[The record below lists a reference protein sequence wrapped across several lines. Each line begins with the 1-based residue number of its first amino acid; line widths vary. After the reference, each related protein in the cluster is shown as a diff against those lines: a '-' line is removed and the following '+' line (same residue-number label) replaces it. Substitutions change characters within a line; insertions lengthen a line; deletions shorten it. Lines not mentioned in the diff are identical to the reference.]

1 MEALGINPIYLI
13 AQILNFL
20 LIWFLLSR
28 LVFPRVL
35 KALEERRAL
44 IEKGLEDAKA
54 AEQLRASVQAER
66 QRILEEAIAE
76 RQRIVAEAVRQAEQ
90 QRAQILAEARTEA
103 QRLLEVAREEAERE
117 RERILGELRSHI
129 ATLALAAAYRVVG
142 DALDETRH
150 RRLIQE
156 FFTTMPPRVLEE
168 LRGVKGDRVE
178 VISAIPLQEEE
189 KQSIRQELAARLD
202 LTSDVIFRVDPTIL
216 GGLVVRVGDRVVDG
230 SVRSRME
237 GLRAVL
243 AP

>member
-54 AEQLRASVQAER
+54 AEQLRASAQAER

-90 QRAQILAEARTEA
+90 QRAQILAEARAEA

-156 FFTTMPPRVLEE
+156 FFTTMPTRVSEE

-189 KQSIRQELAARLD
+189 KRSIRQELATRLD
-202 LTSDVIFRVDPTIL
+202 LTGDVIFRVDPTIL

>member
-1 MEALGINPIYLI
+1 LEALGINPIYLI

>member
-54 AEQLRASVQAER
+54 AEQLRASAQAER

-90 QRAQILAEARTEA
+90 QRAQILAEARAEA

-202 LTSDVIFRVDPTIL
+202 LTGDVIFRVDPTIL
-216 GGLVVRVGDRVVDG
+216 GGLVVRVGDRVIDG

-237 GLRAVL
+237 GLWAVL

>member
-90 QRAQILAEARTEA
+90 QRAQILAEARAEA

-202 LTSDVIFRVDPTIL
+202 LTGDVIFRADPTIL

-230 SVRSRME
+230 SVRSHME

>member
-90 QRAQILAEARTEA
+90 QRAQILAEARAEA

>member
-90 QRAQILAEARTEA
+90 QRAQILAEARAEA

-202 LTSDVIFRVDPTIL
+202 LTGDVIFRVDPTIL

>member
-54 AEQLRASVQAER
+54 AEQLRASAQAER

-90 QRAQILAEARTEA
+90 QRAQILAEARAEA

-156 FFTTMPPRVLEE
+156 FFTTMPPGVSEE

-189 KQSIRQELAARLD
+189 KRSIRQELAARLD
-202 LTSDVIFRVDPTIL
+202 LTGDVIFRVDPTIL

>member
-13 AQILNFL
+13 AQIINFL
-20 LIWFLLSR
+20 LIWLLLSR

-54 AEQLRASVQAER
+54 AEQLRMSMQAER
-66 QRILEEAIAE
+66 QRVLEEALAE

-90 QRAQILAEARTEA
+90 QRAQILAEARAEA
-103 QRLLEVAREEAERE
+103 QRILEVAREEAERE
-117 RERILGELRSHI
+117 RDRILGELRAQI
-129 ATLALAAAYRVVG
+129 ATLALAAAHRVVG
-142 DALDETRH
+142 DALDESRH

-156 FFTTMPPRVLEE
+156 FFTSIPPKVLDE
-168 LRGVKGDRVE
+168 LRGLKGDRVE

-189 KQSIRQELAARLD
+189 KQNIRKELAARLE
-202 LTSDVIFRVDPTIL
+202 LTGEVTFRVDPTIL
-216 GGLVVRVGDRVVDG
+216 GGLIIRVGDRVVDG

-237 GLRAVL
+237 GLRAALVG
-243 AP
+243 

>member
-90 QRAQILAEARTEA
+90 QRAQILAEARAEA

-202 LTSDVIFRVDPTIL
+202 LTGDVIFRVDPTIL

-230 SVRSRME
+230 SVRSHME

>member
-54 AEQLRASVQAER
+54 AEQLRASAQAER

-90 QRAQILAEARTEA
+90 QRAQILAEARAEA

-189 KQSIRQELAARLD
+189 KRSIRQELAVRLD
-202 LTSDVIFRVDPTIL
+202 LTGDVIFRVDPTIL

>member
-54 AEQLRASVQAER
+54 AEQLRASAQAER

-90 QRAQILAEARTEA
+90 QRAQILAEARAEA

-142 DALDETRH
+142 DALDEARH

-156 FFTTMPPRVLEE
+156 FFTTMPPGASEE

-189 KQSIRQELAARLD
+189 KRSIRQELAARLD
-202 LTSDVIFRVDPTIL
+202 LAGDVIFRVDPTIL